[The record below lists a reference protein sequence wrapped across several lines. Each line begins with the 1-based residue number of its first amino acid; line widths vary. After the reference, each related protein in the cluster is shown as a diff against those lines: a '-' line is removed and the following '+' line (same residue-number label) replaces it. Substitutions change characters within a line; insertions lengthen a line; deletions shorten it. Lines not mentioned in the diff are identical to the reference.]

1 MGLLRRCAKPKNV
14 TFVQE
19 QQQVMAGEK
28 ESRKFHFAE
37 PLAANISDG
46 VRSFSSY
53 EIFIKFL
60 PHIFTIIQKPFIR
73 LGKDGFAL
81 VQNPFQAVNP

>member
-1 MGLLRRCAKPKNV
+1 MAQRQCFDDLNRSFANIFWKIKLSAAMGLLRRCAKPKNV

-37 PLAANISDG
+37 PLAANTSDS
-46 VRSFSSY
+46 VRRFPLM
-53 EIFIKFL
+53 KFL
-60 PHIFTIIQKPFIR
+60 
-73 LGKDGFAL
+73 
-81 VQNPFQAVNP
+81 